1 MERKDRSGVLMA
13 VNQAKLLQK
22 VGVSMYHQVNQNGY
36 ATAVQTL
43 MDMEI
48 LSKADYE
55 RWRNGQVPY
64 LEKVCNINLK
74 KLASILVEMKR
85 YAGRNGL
92 KPSFTFYKQWGRK
105 NKPTVKLRFSK
116 TGSDYME
123 KLYATHYV
131 KIQQKIT
138 ASRRL

>member
-1 MERKDRSGVLMA
+1 MAINQGKLIEGV
-13 VNQAKLLQK
+13 
-22 VGVSMYHQVNQNGY
+22 GTSMYRQVNQNGY

-43 MDMEI
+43 MDMGI

-55 RWRNGQVPY
+55 RWRKGQVPY
-64 LEKVCNINLK
+64 LEKVCNVNLK
-74 KLASILVEMKR
+74 KLASILEEMKC

-105 NKPTVKLRFSK
+105 NKPTIKLKFSK
-116 TGSDYME
+116 TGSEYME

-131 KIQQKIT
+131 KNTSGQVDHK
-138 ASRRL
+138 

>member
-1 MERKDRSGVLMA
+1 MA
-13 VNQAKLLQK
+13 VNQARLVQK
-22 VGVSMYHQVNQNGY
+22 VGASMRHQVNQNGY

-43 MDMEI
+43 MDMGI
-48 LSKADYE
+48 LSRADYE

-74 KLASILVEMKR
+74 KLASILDEMKR

-105 NKPTVKLRFSK
+105 NKQTVRLRFSNS
-116 TGSDYME
+116 GSDYME

-131 KIQQKIT
+131 KNTCDQLDHK
-138 ASRRL
+138 

>member
-1 MERKDRSGVLMA
+1 MELKDRSGVLMA
-13 VNQAKLLQK
+13 VNQAKLIQK

-85 YAGRNGL
+85 YAGRNSL

-105 NKPTVKLRFSK
+105 NRPTVKLRFSK
-116 TGSDYME
+116 SGSEYME

-131 KIQQKIT
+131 KNTCGQLDHK
-138 ASRRL
+138 

>member
-1 MERKDRSGVLMA
+1 MA
-13 VNQAKLLQK
+13 INQAKLVRG
-22 VGVSMYHQVNQNGY
+22 VGTSMYRQVSKNGY

-43 MDMEI
+43 MDIEI
-48 LSKADYE
+48 YSKADYE

-74 KLASILVEMKR
+74 KLASILAEMKR
-85 YAGRNGL
+85 YAGRNSL

-116 TGSDYME
+116 TGSEYME
-123 KLYATHYV
+123 RLYATHYV
-131 KIQQKIT
+131 KNTCGQLGHK
-138 ASRRL
+138 

>member
-1 MERKDRSGVLMA
+1 MA
-13 VNQAKLLQK
+13 RNRDNLFGE
-22 VGVSMYHQVNQNGY
+22 VGNSMYHQVNNTGY

-48 LSKADYE
+48 LSKEDYE

-64 LEKVCNINLK
+64 LEKVCKINLK
-74 KLASILVEMKR
+74 KLAFILDEMKR
-85 YAGRNGL
+85 YAAKKDL

-105 NKPTVKLRFSK
+105 NKEAVKLRFTK
-116 TGSDYME
+116 TGNEYME

-131 KIQQKIT
+131 KK
-138 ASRRL
+138 ASSE

>member
-1 MERKDRSGVLMA
+1 MA
-13 VNQAKLLQK
+13 INQAKLVRG
-22 VGVSMYHQVNQNGY
+22 VGASMYRQVSQNGY

-74 KLASILVEMKR
+74 KLASILAEMKR
-85 YAGRNGL
+85 YADRTGL

-105 NKPTVKLRFSK
+105 NKPTVKLRFCK
-116 TGSDYME
+116 TGNEYME

-131 KIQQKIT
+131 KNTFGQVDHK
-138 ASRRL
+138 